1 MQTTHSDIVVVI
13 AGNIETTKT
22 VDQSLAAKQ
31 ILYLWAYGYCR
42 LMVRFRNFNG

>member
-1 MQTTHSDIVVVI
+1 MQTTQWDIIVVI

-31 ILYLWAYGYCR
+31 ILVL
-42 LMVRFRNFNG
+42 